1 MKTMAGSSSS
11 GKSAK
16 KETAKKTSGKKSTRS
31 SGSAKKGSA
40 RSGAANESQLRRSN
54 QLFAVILFSLGILL
68 TLFALFNGPMLWGAV
83 HQMMRGIFG
92 PISYVVGPICIGV
105 SLMIA
110 LEKSHAEVHLRVWE
124 LVVLM
129 VLLCGLSQFF
139 YGYPAGDSFFERILQ
154 LYLNGTRLRSGGLM
168 AGLTAWPLMKVLGNT
183 GSLIVHILLLFIL
196 VMAVT
201 GATLLELIDSVRGP
215 VQRLKE
221 SYEDNQEVR
230 RARREARE
238 QMMES
243 QMAERAD
250 ERAARLEERKRQAI
264 IAEQAGKRYESRFN
278 IDVAM
283 SDEEAQQAAQQERR
297 RADKK
302 AAAAQEKKES
312 SAHGLEQALNRIR
325 SESGEQPTGMSAEN
339 ETKDNKNT
347 GSETA
352 VQNDTAAAAHVVD
365 EDTTGKQGADE
376 PSLDA
381 IIAAFKKKPAAGEDK
396 PVQPV
401 LKEETIEEPVFTE
414 TSVSSGA
421 APAVSL
427 SAEQPP
433 LKMSSANPAG
443 VGETIAELLE
453 SQPEPPQPDIPD
465 DLPFD
470 LDQGDVMSQRMG
482 SALHDIRS
490 AQSDMPAVQP
500 EEPATVENVEPE
512 AQTEAAVAPVA
523 AAAPVAPPVQQE
535 YRLPPVSL
543 LKLPKNTNNADV
555 SEELKMNASKLVE
568 TLKSFGVQT
577 RIVDITRGPTVTR
590 YELQPSTG
598 VKISK
603 ITGLA
608 DDIALNLATAGVRI
622 EAPIPNKPAVGIEVP
637 NRVTDTV
644 TIREVIDSEEFRNA
658 RGALPAA
665 FGRDIAGQI
674 TIGDIAAMP
683 HMLIAGTT
691 GSGKSVC
698 VNSII
703 ISLLYRFAPKD
714 LRLIMV
720 DPKMVEMVIY
730 NGIPHLLVPVVTDA
744 RKASGA
750 LGWAVNEMLK
760 RYATFSEHAVRDIKG
775 YNRLVERAAEGEQ
788 QTAQPLEHMP
798 YIVVVIDEL
807 SDLMMAAPNEVED
820 AICRIAQMGRAAGI
834 NLIVATQRPSVDVVT
849 GLIKANIPSR
859 IALTVSSQIDSRT
872 IIDTSGAEKLLGHGD
887 MLYAPVGKKPTRVQG
902 CYVSDE
908 EVEDVVRFIKENQAT
923 EVQYDARIMEEIEQ
937 RAAAEPGSKKGK
949 GGGEPSSDGDSD
961 PLIMEAVDVILDAG
975 QASTSYLQRRLKV
988 GYARAARLMDEL
1000 EDRGIVGP
1008 QDGSKPRELL
1018 ITRSQWQEIKERMEN
1033 P

>member
-1 MKTMAGSSSS
+1 MKIVAGSSSS

-16 KETAKKTSGKKSTRS
+16 KETAKKTGGKKSTRS
-31 SGSAKKGSA
+31 SGSAKKSSA

-54 QLFAVILFSLGILL
+54 QLFAVILFALGILL

-83 HQMMRGIFG
+83 HQVMRGIFG

-139 YGYPAGDSFFERILQ
+139 YGYPEGNSFFERVLM
-154 LYLNGTRLRSGGLM
+154 LYLDGTRLGSGGLM

-215 VQRLKE
+215 MQRLKE

-238 QMMES
+238 QMMENE
-243 QMAERAD
+243 MAERAD

-283 SDEEAQQAAQQERR
+283 SDEDAQQERK

-302 AAAAQEKKES
+302 TAAAQEKKET
-312 SAHGLEQALNRIR
+312 SAQGLEQALNRIR
-325 SESGEQPTGMSAEN
+325 SESAEQPSGTPAGSEAAVEN
-339 ETKDNKNT
+339 EL
-347 GSETA
+347 
-352 VQNDTAAAAHVVD
+352 VTAASME
-365 EDTTGKQGADE
+365 EDTILPDASEKQGADE

-396 PVQPV
+396 PVQPSPKADV
-401 LKEETIEEPVFTE
+401 PDQPVFTE
-414 TSVSSGA
+414 TSVSAGTAAAA
-421 APAVSL
+421 AP
-427 SAEQPP
+427 SAEQQP
-433 LKMSSANPAG
+433 LKMSSANPDG
-443 VGETIAELLE
+443 VDETIAQLLE

-470 LDQGDVMSQRMG
+470 LDQGDVLSQRMG
-482 SALHDIRS
+482 SALHDIRTV
-490 AQSDMPAVQP
+490 QPDMPAVQP
-500 EEPATVENVEPE
+500 EEQDAENPE
-512 AQTEAAVAPVA
+512 SESETEAIATAVAAPVA
-523 AAAPVAPPVQQE
+523 AAVPVQQE

-543 LKLPKNTNNADV
+543 LKLPKNASNADV

-658 RGALPAA
+658 RGALSAA

-714 LRLIMV
+714 LRMIMV

-908 EVEDVVRFIKENQAT
+908 EVEDVVRFIKENQTT

-937 RAAAEPGSKKGK
+937 RAAAETGGKKGK

>member
-1 MKTMAGSSSS
+1 MAASSSS
-11 GKSAK
+11 GNSKSGK
-16 KETAKKTSGKKSTRS
+16 KETAKKNSGKKSTRS
-31 SGSAKKGSA
+31 SGSAKKSSA
-40 RSGAANESQLRRSN
+40 RSGAGNDSQLRRSN
-54 QLFAVILFSLGILL
+54 QLFAVILFALGILL
-68 TLFALFNGPMLWGAV
+68 TLFALFNGPMLWGAI
-83 HQMMRGIFG
+83 HQVMRGIFG
-92 PISYVVGPICIGV
+92 PISYVVGPVCIAV

-110 LEKSHAEVHLRVWE
+110 LEKSHAEIHLRVWE

-139 YGYPAGDSFFERILQ
+139 YGYPAGENFFDRVLQ
-154 LYLNGTRLRSGGLM
+154 LYLNGTQLSSGGLM

-201 GATLLELIDSVRGP
+201 GATLLEVIDSIRGP
-215 VQRLKE
+215 MRRLKE
-221 SYEDNQEVR
+221 TYEDNQEVR

-238 QMMES
+238 QMMEE
-243 QMAERAD
+243 QLADHED

-264 IAEQAGKRYESRFN
+264 IAEQAGRRYESRFN

-283 SDEEAQQAAQQERR
+283 SDEDAQEAAQKERR

-302 AAAAQEKKES
+302 AAAVQEKKES
-312 SAHGLEQALNRIR
+312 SAQGLEEALNRIR
-325 SESGEQPTGMSAEN
+325 NHSGETNGSAPDVSQPVSEPEKAET
-339 ETKDNKNT
+339 ETK
-347 GSETA
+347 GS
-352 VQNDTAAAAHVVD
+352 VDGWDTDKPA
-365 EDTTGKQGADE
+365 ADE

-401 LKEETIEEPVFTE
+401 EKAEPTIDEPVFTE
-414 TSVSSGA
+414 TSVSA
-421 APAVSL
+421 A
-427 SAEQPP
+427 SAPVASQPEAEP
-433 LKMSSANPAG
+433 VKLSSANPEG

-453 SQPEPPQPDIPD
+453 SQPEPPQPEIPD

-470 LDQGDVMSQRMG
+470 LDQGDVLKQRMD
-482 SALHDIRS
+482 SAL
-490 AQSDMPAVQP
+490 SDVRRTQADQPAVQP
-500 EEPATVENVEPE
+500 EQPV
-512 AQTEAAVAPVA
+512 QTEAQPQPVDTPSAPVA
-523 AAAPVAPPVQQE
+523 PAAVEEPPVQQE

-543 LKLPKNTNNADV
+543 LKLPKNTSNADV
-555 SEELKMNASKLVE
+555 SEELKLNASKLVE

-644 TIREVIDSEEFRNA
+644 TIREVIDSDEFRNA

-703 ISLLYRFAPKD
+703 ISLLYRFSPKD

-775 YNRLVERAAEGEQ
+775 YNRLAERAASGEEM
-788 QTAQPLEHMP
+788 AQPLEHMP

-908 EVEDVVRFIKENQAT
+908 EVEDVVRFIKEKQAN
-923 EVQYDARIMEEIEQ
+923 EVKYDARIIEEMEQ
-937 RAAAEPGSKKGK
+937 RAAAESGGKKGK
-949 GGGEPSSDGDSD
+949 GAGESSSDGDSD